1 MDAEVSVKAWEQ
13 RYGFQRT
20 VWDVQSEHYQTNLLS
35 AVDKRRKNL
44 LCKMR
49 QQSSERKY
57 LIKCLFSQNIM
68 LSQLNF
74 VTKKGYVI
82 TKQRWMR

>member
-20 VWDVQSEHYQTNLLS
+20 VWDVQSERYQTNRLS

-57 LIKCLFSQNIM
+57 LISTLRKYGGDLKMFIFSEHNAK
-68 LSQLNF
+68 S
-74 VTKKGYVI
+74 TKL
-82 TKQRWMR
+82 RN